1 MSAHPSPGHLAA
13 DLSPKTC
20 TAHRTSGEPCRAPA
34 MRGAAV
40 CVAHGGKAP
49 QVRAKAERRMAEAKA
64 LRQLARLG
72 VEAPDDVAPSEALHE
87 ALRGAVGDYRAAR
100 LAVAE
105 VPLDGDSLPAMVAVY
120 ERSADRLAKVARS
133 ALDAGLAERMAS
145 VAEADAQALRDA
157 LDRATAAI
165 GLDFEQRMQL
175 GQALANELRTH
186 KVQQIEAG
194 TVTA

>member
-1 MSAHPSPGHLAA
+1 V
-13 DLSPKTC
+13 K
-20 TAHRTSGEPCRAPA
+20 
-34 MRGAAV
+34 
-40 CVAHGGKAP
+40 
-49 QVRAKAERRMAEAKA
+49 AKAERRVAEAKA

-87 ALRGAVGDYRAAR
+87 ALRGAVGDYRSAR

-105 VPLDGDSLPAMVAVY
+105 VPLEGDNLPAMVAVY

-165 GLDFEQRMQL
+165 GLDLEQRMQL
-175 GQALANELRTH
+175 GQALATELRTH
-186 KVQQIEAG
+186 KLKQIEAG
-194 TVTA
+194 KVMA

>member
-1 MSAHPSPGHLAA
+1 MSAHPSEPAEGVNASKRCRA
-13 DLSPKTC
+13 TRSD
-20 TAHRTSGEPCRAPA
+20 GEPCRNPPI
-34 MRGAAV
+34 RGGAV
-40 CVAHGGKAP
+40 CRYHGGSIGRVK
-49 QVRAKAERRMAEAKA
+49 AKAERRVAEAKA

-72 VEAPDDVAPSEALHE
+72 IDAPDEVAPSEALHE

-145 VAEADAQALRDA
+145 VAEADALALRDA

-165 GLDFEQRMQL
+165 GLNLEQRMQL
-175 GQALANELRTH
+175 GQALATELRTH
-186 KVQQIEAG
+186 KLQQIEAG
-194 TVTA
+194 KVTA